1 MPTGQTNKIGAT
13 RDLNPESQ
21 EKPKKW
27 REIGTH
33 KGETEPR
40 TRKVST
46 KARSKPHPRQK
57 AKKRNKY
64 MCMEH

>member
-33 KGETEPR
+33 KGETVHREANFEP
-40 TRKVST
+40 KQ
-46 KARSKPHPRQK
+46 HQK
-57 AKKRNKY
+57 WKNEKQR
-64 MCMEH
+64 